1 MKILHIKQLITNGA
15 AIMQAP
21 KTHPEFEIQQS
32 TMLIQ
37 EKSSTQTLYGT
48 DYNLWILETIKQ
60 LKNQEFESV
69 DWSNLIDEV
78 VDLSKRNKKKLK
90 SLLIKLFKHLLK
102 LKYWSN
108 ELQFSKGNWLGEI
121 RTFRQQI
128 NDEIES
134 SPSLK
139 PYLAQIFLECYQK
152 GRAIAADRSQIPLS
166 HFPESA
172 IAHPDQILDEN
183 WFP

>member
-1 MKILHIKQLITNGA
+1 MAQRLCKHLN
-15 AIMQAP
+15 
-21 KTHPEFEIQQS
+21 THPEFEIYKR
-32 TMLIQ
+32 TMLIE

-48 DYNLWILETIKQ
+48 DYNLWVLETIKQ
-60 LKNQEFESV
+60 LENQEFESV

-78 VDLSKRNKKKLK
+78 LDLSKRNKKKLK
-90 SLLIKLFKHLLK
+90 SLLIKLFEHLLK

-108 ELQFSKGNWLGEI
+108 ELQFSKGHWLGEI

-166 HFPESA
+166 NFPESA